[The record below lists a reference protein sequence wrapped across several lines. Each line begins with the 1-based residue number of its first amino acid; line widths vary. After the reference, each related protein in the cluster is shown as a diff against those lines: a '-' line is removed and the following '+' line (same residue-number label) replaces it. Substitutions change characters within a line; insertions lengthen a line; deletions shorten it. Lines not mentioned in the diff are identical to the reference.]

1 MHNVSFEE
9 TRKHVPLDALGA
21 IHVYRLH
28 TEFSQFVMEVVENIR
43 EREDLQRIVIL
54 VQKGVEA
61 SVIDD
66 ATQRIAELLEG
77 ACRSE
82 SGEACGVSA
91 HTPNGLTADGFLSTS
106 PLSADAETPSPVR
119 ENRAEKSAFVSESET
134 KGNVLR
140 AETPQNPT
148 FPRKIALEC
157 FHGLTRTELRRLKRN
172 WKKRGIDGN
181 PTASRLAVRTKTT
194 RPSMA

>member
-43 EREDLQRIVIL
+43 EMGLQRIVIL

-91 HTPNGLTADGFLSTS
+91 HTPNGLTADSLSTS

-119 ENRAEKSAFVSESET
+119 EN
-134 KGNVLR
+134 
-140 AETPQNPT
+140 
-148 FPRKIALEC
+148 RKIALEC
-157 FHGLTRTELRRLKRN
+157 FHGLTRTELRRLKRD

-181 PTASRLAVRTKTT
+181 HTSSRLAVRTKTT
-194 RPSMA
+194 RPSRV